1 MAISLSIKKLKNRE
15 YVYIV
20 ENYRDPATKRPTS
33 RTLASFGRLDK
44 LLAEDPDALKKI
56 EERVKELQSNSKAY
70 SNTIKERMLSG
81 VSVSAEATKRAAC
94 LTCTP
99 ALFHPVWK
107 ALGMSAYFKNFRRNH
122 GVDYDLEQTI
132 FFSCVSRL
140 IKPSSKLASW
150 RRRNSYLTDFSEI
163 ELQQM
168 YDSLDVLAKHKDN
181 IIRCLNKHIDAMY
194 KRDLTV
200 ALYDVS
206 TFYFESFVEGD
217 LRRRGMSKEHRTQET
232 QVVLGLLIDADG
244 VPFSYELFPGN
255 TGEIHTLLEVIEKF
269 RSSYSIKDVIVVADA
284 GLNQLLN
291 LDELQKKG
299 MRFIVGYPPYI
310 KLSKELQKKFL
321 DEEGWEWRHADDG
334 ERWGYKTLPLEIDKT
349 YKNHAKGCIERA
361 QFKATCIGT
370 FSEHRFEHDLRE
382 LTLKWNRATSLV
394 NRGAA
399 AVASAGRSGY
409 KRFISVD
416 TKSVHLNQD
425 LYDKR
430 RTWCGHSALLTNIAD
445 PDPQWVY
452 TKLRQL
458 WRIEDNFRMLKTN
471 LEARP
476 VFVWTDEHIRGHFVL
491 NYIGLVMQKIFMK
504 KLREKGLDL
513 SAAEIIEA
521 LESMKIQHVSGLKKA
536 NSHLYTCSNLEAEA
550 TSATDENGEKKTLGT
565 LCDDILRACGM
576 EPLNAV
582 ETASTIRAKLRLK
595 LPMK

>member
-1 MAISLSIKKLKNRE
+1 
-15 YVYIV
+15 
-20 ENYRDPATKRPTS
+20 
-33 RTLASFGRLDK
+33 
-44 LLAEDPDALKKI
+44 
-56 EERVKELQSNSKAY
+56 
-70 SNTIKERMLSG
+70 
-81 VSVSAEATKRAAC
+81 
-94 LTCTP
+94 
-99 ALFHPVWK
+99 
-107 ALGMSAYFKNFRRNH
+107 MSAYFKNFRRNH

-349 YKNHAKGCIERA
+349 YKNHAKSCIERA

-504 KLREKGLDL
+504 KLREKELDL

-582 ETASTIRAKLRLK
+582 ETASTIRAKLRLNVG
-595 LPMK
+595 

>member
-99 ALFHPVWK
+99 ALFHPVWE

-334 ERWGYKTLPLEIDKT
+334 ERWGYKTLPL
-349 YKNHAKGCIERA
+349 
-361 QFKATCIGT
+361 
-370 FSEHRFEHDLRE
+370 
-382 LTLKWNRATSLV
+382 TSLV

-504 KLREKGLDL
+504 QLREKGLDL